1 MSPAELALLPVEH
14 AHSSRV
20 WSVDLQL
27 AVQVWSAATRVAVNA
42 RSHKEP
48 VPHNFAARSVV
59 PIFVTKA
66 KNAVSFV
73 GGTARSQFLMLCSS
87 TIP

>member
-14 AHSSRV
+14 ARSSRV
-20 WSVDLQL
+20 WSVDLPL
-27 AVQVWSAATRVAVNA
+27 AVQVWSAATRVVGNA
-42 RSHKEP
+42 RSHREP

-66 KNAVSFV
+66 KSAVSFV
-73 GGTARSQFLMLCSS
+73 GGTASTRS
-87 TIP
+87 